1 MNKIMTYLI
10 ETMNQSER
18 AAKRNESKLS
28 KYDDI
33 KTEFETWIDTQ
44 EYPDNG
50 VVING
55 YTAKK
60 ISEMADFMNGLGVYN
75 FLVTLRDNP
84 EFALNTIKDGFQRK

>member
-10 ETMNQSER
+10 GTLNQSER

-28 KYDDI
+28 KYEDI
-33 KTEFETWIDTQ
+33 KNEFETWIDTQ

-50 VVING
+50 VLING
-55 YTAKK
+55 YNAKK
-60 ISEMADFMNGLGVYN
+60 ISKMADFMNGLGVYN

-84 EFALNTIKDGFQRK
+84 EFAFNTINDGFRRK